1 MSQIKGLMIKDLLQL
16 KSYKRTL
23 IVFVIV
29 FIASSITQEHTRN
42 VLTVMMTL
50 GIGMFSIATFSY
62 DEMAK
67 ADKYILTLPVTK
79 KDIVLAKYI
88 LVISSTIMGAIV
100 GVVVSIILSTV
111 MRRGDTKHKRINRIS
126 HWQCIW
132 NWNCRGNSNTIYL

>member
-1 MSQIKGLMIKDLLQL
+1 MNQIKGLMIKDLLQL

-29 FIASSITQEHTRN
+29 FIASSMTQEHTRN

-88 LVISSTIMGAIV
+88 LVIASTVIGAII
-100 GVVVSIILSTV
+100 GVVASMILSTV
-111 MRRGDTKHKRINRIS
+111 MRRRNTSNKRISRIS
-126 HWQCIW
+126 HW
-132 NWNCRGNSNTIYL
+132 